1 MSEVGSRLNERAC
14 AVLVVDSDPVQREE
28 TIEGLR
34 RHFGPAARVHGANG
48 LRESAEVLAHLSAT
62 GAALALAVS
71 AHRLVDGT
79 GIELFSHIRGSAPT
93 AKRLLLTTM
102 DQADAAIQAINQ
114 AQTDRYAVLPAY
126 PLEERILPIMDDLLG
141 EWFAEH
147 AAAQIG
153 VTVLGHR
160 FAAISYTVKDYLTR
174 SLVPFTWMDLGEDP
188 EAQALAR
195 DLNLPTP
202 APTTVLL
209 DDGRCLFDP
218 SIAELAKTLGL
229 TQEATRQS
237 YDLII
242 VGGGPA
248 GLAAAV
254 YGACEGMSVVVIEDD
269 CPGGQAGVSPRIE
282 NYLGFP
288 AGLSGADFAHRALA
302 QARRLGVEWCA
313 AKVATGLM
321 PGGDA
326 HLVTL
331 DDGKSLVG
339 RTVLIAT
346 GMTWRALDAP
356 GVEELHNAGVYYG
369 SSEAEAKQ
377 AAGEDVVV
385 AGSGNPA
392 AQAALQFAAYARS
405 VTLVVREES
414 LRGGGMSDRLAT
426 QIEQHE
432 RISVR
437 TGVEVGEV
445 RGYGRLEKVVLL
457 DVANGRTETIPAGS
471 MHIMVGTVP
480 CSEWVRGVVGVDE
493 FGFILTDAEVA
504 RRPELLPEPW
514 LLERGPYLSETSV
527 PGVFAAGDV
536 RAGSVKRVGAAVGQG
551 AVAVAAVAHYLR
563 ELDDAEQAVIEGG
576 GGPEAIEAPP
586 RELEAPQE

>member
-1 MSEVGSRLNERAC
+1 MSSEVGRLNERAC
-14 AVLVVDSDPVQREE
+14 AVLVVDSDPVEREE
-28 TIEGLR
+28 ILEGLR
-34 RHFGPAARVHGANG
+34 RHLGPAARVHGANG
-48 LRESAEVLAHLSAT
+48 LREAAEVLAHLSVS

-79 GIELFSHIRGSAPT
+79 GIELFGHVRGTSPT

-126 PLEERILPIMDDLLG
+126 PPGERILPIVDDLLG

-269 CPGGQAGVSPRIE
+269 CPGGQAGVSPGSRTTS
-282 NYLGFP
+282 
-288 AGLSGADFAHRALA
+288 ASR
-302 QARRLGVEWCA
+302 
-313 AKVATGLM
+313 
-321 PGGDA
+321 PG
-326 HLVTL
+326 
-331 DDGKSLVG
+331 
-339 RTVLIAT
+339 
-346 GMTWRALDAP
+346 
-356 GVEELHNAGVYYG
+356 
-369 SSEAEAKQ
+369 
-377 AAGEDVVV
+377 
-385 AGSGNPA
+385 
-392 AQAALQFAAYARS
+392 
-405 VTLVVREES
+405 
-414 LRGGGMSDRLAT
+414 
-426 QIEQHE
+426 
-432 RISVR
+432 
-437 TGVEVGEV
+437 
-445 RGYGRLEKVVLL
+445 
-457 DVANGRTETIPAGS
+457 
-471 MHIMVGTVP
+471 
-480 CSEWVRGVVGVDE
+480 
-493 FGFILTDAEVA
+493 
-504 RRPELLPEPW
+504 
-514 LLERGPYLSETSV
+514 
-527 PGVFAAGDV
+527 
-536 RAGSVKRVGAAVGQG
+536 
-551 AVAVAAVAHYLR
+551 
-563 ELDDAEQAVIEGG
+563 
-576 GGPEAIEAPP
+576 
-586 RELEAPQE
+586 